1 MNISTLLKHVNKL
14 TPLDHAFEDDSVGLV
29 IGDESNKVGNFI
41 VGHELE
47 ESLLDYCKD
56 NNVDT
61 VVTYHPP
68 PYKRIIGED
77 EIETY
82 IPEQITERFIDSS
95 INVISIHTAQDVC
108 VEGNAET
115 LVELFNMSDV
125 SIFANSVD
133 NFGAGRKGTIKKL
146 SPFDFKKYV
155 ENKLNTKIIRTNEYF
170 DDIKEIQ
177 KIALLPGSGTQF
189 IDEIID
195 SVDVFITGDISHRY
209 LLKADEARLG
219 LIQVGHISTEIP
231 GMKKFVKKLE
241 KELDL
246 KLNYIYRK
254 YYE

>member
-1 MNISTLLKHVNKL
+1 MNVSILLEHINKL
-14 TPLDHAFEDDSVGLV
+14 TPLNHAFEDDSVGLL
-29 IGDESNKVGNFI
+29 IGDESNQVENLT

-47 ESLLDYCKD
+47 ESLLEYCK
-56 NNVDT
+56 NNNIDT

-68 PYKRIIGED
+68 PYKRIID
-77 EIETY
+77 ENEVETY
-82 IPEQITERFIDSS
+82 LPDPITESFVNSS

-108 VEGNAET
+108 EEGNAET
-115 LVELFNMSDV
+115 LAELFEMSDV

-133 NFGAGRKGTIKKL
+133 NFGAGRKGTINKI
-146 SPFDFKKYV
+146 SPADFKKEV
-155 ENKLNTKIIRTNEYF
+155 ENKLNTKIIRTNECF
-170 DDIKEIQ
+170 NEIKEIQ
-177 KIALLPGSGTQF
+177 NIAVLPGSGTQF

-209 LLKADEARLG
+209 LLKADEAKLG

-231 GMKKFVKKLE
+231 GMKKFVEKLE